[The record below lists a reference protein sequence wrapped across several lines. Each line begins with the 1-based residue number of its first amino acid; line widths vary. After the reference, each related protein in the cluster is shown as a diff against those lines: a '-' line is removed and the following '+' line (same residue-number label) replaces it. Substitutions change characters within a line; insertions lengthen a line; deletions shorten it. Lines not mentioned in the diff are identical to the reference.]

1 MREKRSTIFMML
13 AVVLFGYL
21 NFHNVATAAPLPLSS
36 ESGPHAIEDRIRRMT
51 LEEKIGQLFIISA
64 DGDLENLIRNYHAGG
79 IVLFTRHAPNISQT
93 MQLIEKARRAS
104 SIPLF
109 IAVDQEGGPVSR
121 LSYATA
127 IPAARNLGMLSDSSM
142 QNIGLL
148 VGRELQ
154 ALGFNM
160 NFAPVLDVDT
170 CEENPVIGKRSF
182 SRDPYTVARLGS
194 AYIRGLHSAGIV
206 AVGKHFPG
214 HGDTRTDSHFE
225 LPVVTQS
232 EERLHT
238 LELLPFR
245 AAIAAGV
252 DAIMMAH
259 VSYPALD
266 PTPNWPASLSRPII
280 TQTLRNELE
289 YPGIIVTDAMNMKA
303 ITNLKTSGL
312 AAKTALMAGAD
323 IILMPAHFPV
333 AYHLLLTAAKSG
345 EIPVSRINTSVRR
358 ILSLKIRLPDHQ
370 SIPFDKRLDHAMKT
384 VGSPAHRLWLERIL
398 NDSNP

>member
-1 MREKRSTIFMML
+1 MHEKRSTIFMML
-13 AVVLFGYL
+13 AVVLFGFLYC
-21 NFHNVATAAPLPLSS
+21 HNVAAAASLPLSS
-36 ESGPHAIEDRIRRMT
+36 EIGPYALEDRIRRMT

-64 DGDLENLIRNYHAGG
+64 DGDLENLIQNYHVGG

-93 MQLIEKARRAS
+93 MQLIEKVRRAS
-104 SIPLF
+104 ALPLF

-121 LSYATA
+121 LSFATTM
-127 IPAARNLGMLSDSSM
+127 PAARNLGMISDSSM
-142 QNIGLL
+142 QKMGLL

-154 ALGFNM
+154 SLGFNM

-194 AYIRGLHSAGIV
+194 AYIRGLHSAGIA

-225 LPVVTQS
+225 LPVVFQS
-232 EERLHT
+232 EERLQT

-245 AAIAAGV
+245 AAIASGV

-266 PTPNWPASLSRPII
+266 PTPNWPASLSRAII
-280 TQTLRNELE
+280 TETLRSELE
-289 YPGIIVTDAMNMKA
+289 YAGIVITDAMNMKA
-303 ITNLKTSGL
+303 ITDLKTSGL
-312 AAKTALMAGAD
+312 AAKAAFQAGAD

-333 AYHLLLTAAKSG
+333 AYHMLLTSVQNG
-345 EIPVSRINTSVRR
+345 EISVSRLDASVRR

-370 SIPFDKRLDHAMKT
+370 SIPFDKRLDHALKT
-384 VGSPAHRLWLERIL
+384 VGSPAHRLWLERL
-398 NDSNP
+398 MNERKP

>member
-1 MREKRSTIFMML
+1 MRERMSTIFLML
-13 AVVLFGYL
+13 AVVLIGFLYR
-21 NFHNVATAAPLPLSS
+21 HTIASAAPFPVSP
-36 ESGPHAIEDRIRRMT
+36 ESGPYAIEDRIRRMT

-64 DGDLENLIRNYHAGG
+64 DGDLENLIQNYHAGG
-79 IVLFTRHAPNISQT
+79 IVLFTRHAPNISKT

-104 SIPLF
+104 SLPLF

-127 IPAARNLGMLSDSSM
+127 IPSARNLGMISDSSM
-142 QNIGLL
+142 QNIGSL

-194 AYIRGLHSAGIV
+194 AYIRGLHSAGIA

-225 LPVVTQS
+225 LPLVTQS

-252 DAIMMAH
+252 DAIMTAH

-280 TQTLRNELE
+280 TRTLRNELE
-289 YPGIIVTDAMNMKA
+289 YPGIIITDAMNMKA
-303 ITNLKTSGL
+303 ITNLKTSGM
-312 AAKTALMAGAD
+312 ATKTAFMAGAD

-333 AYHLLLTAAKSG
+333 AYHMLLAAVKNG
-345 EIPVSRINTSVRR
+345 EIPVSRLDASIRR
-358 ILSLKIRLPDHQ
+358 ILSLKIQLTDHQ
-370 SIPFDKRLDHAMKT
+370 VIPFDKRLDHAMKT
-384 VGSPAHRLWLERIL
+384 VGSPAHRLWLERLL
-398 NDSNP
+398 NERKP